1 MEFLREM
8 ALIVIVPSLDVHLSS
23 LPGSA
28 DAAQSGSE
36 AQT

>member
-8 ALIVIVPSLDVHLSS
+8 ALIVSVPSLDVHLSS
-23 LPGSA
+23 LLGSV
-28 DAAQSGSE
+28 DAAQSVSE